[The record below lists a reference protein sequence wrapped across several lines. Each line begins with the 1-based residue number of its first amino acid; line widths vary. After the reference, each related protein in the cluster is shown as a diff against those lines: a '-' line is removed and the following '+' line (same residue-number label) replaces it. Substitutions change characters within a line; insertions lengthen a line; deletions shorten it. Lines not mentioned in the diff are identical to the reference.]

1 MYSWVI
7 AARGRRPAGLG
18 EGRKVRVRP
27 SHMLVT
33 GHESGLTA
41 SNARAH
47 VADRTVRLK
56 APTELE
62 LVRIRGAASLPVG
75 TTHRPCFA
83 NVRACTPRL
92 RSSSAARVRHA
103 RERHVRRFV
112 RLTSERHLLHV
123 KYRQRQTWTWR
134 WILGRRRRGSGPTR
148 REVPQN
154 PACRRGLSAARHAN
168 SGTTKILR
176 GLSGF
181 LAQTDAWRSTH
192 SGPYI
197 TGPDQSQTA
206 GHVRRAKVVHSLL
219 TARSEAYA
227 AAATAAVI
235 VVCPASS
242 PSASPVTLSACWETT
257 FHPSQPSSRRRTSW

>member
-1 MYSWVI
+1 M
-7 AARGRRPAGLG
+7 ATRGARRGQ
-18 EGRKVRVRP
+18 EGRSASFAHAHHRP
-27 SHMLVT
+27 R
-33 GHESGLTA
+33 
-41 SNARAH
+41 ARPDGQQREGH

-112 RLTSERHLLHV
+112 RVTSERHLLHV

-154 PACRRGLSAARHAN
+154 PACRRGLSAVRHAN
-168 SGTTKILR
+168 SGCVKLFAQLGWRRKPPRCRSGLDHNNVSVSR
-176 GLSGF
+176 GG
-181 LAQTDAWRSTH
+181 
-192 SGPYI
+192 
-197 TGPDQSQTA
+197 
-206 GHVRRAKVVHSLL
+206 
-219 TARSEAYA
+219 
-227 AAATAAVI
+227 
-235 VVCPASS
+235 
-242 PSASPVTLSACWETT
+242 
-257 FHPSQPSSRRRTSW
+257 